1 MKTVRFNTHDMIS
14 FAKYVWQNKPKIN
27 EDTEF
32 TDLIDYFEEWE
43 INQLSDKEN
52 NTHITSPQ
60 NADIPQTIK

>member
-1 MKTVRFNTHDMIS
+1 MKTVRFNTHDIIS
-14 FAKYVWQNKPKIN
+14 FAKYVWLNKPKIN

-32 TDLIDYFEEWE
+32 TDLIDYFEEQE

>member
-14 FAKYVWQNKPKIN
+14 FAKYVWLNKPKIN

-43 INQLSDKEN
+43 LNHSLDKEN

>member
-14 FAKYVWQNKPKIN
+14 FAKYVWLNKPKIN

>member
-1 MKTVRFNTHDMIS
+1 MIS
-14 FAKYVWQNKPKIN
+14 FAKYVWLNKPKIN

-43 INQLSDKEN
+43 LNQLSDKEN
-52 NTHITSPQ
+52 KTHITSPQ

>member
-14 FAKYVWQNKPKIN
+14 FAKYVWLNKPKIN

-52 NTHITSPQ
+52 STHITSPQ